1 MRTKHLYK
9 DLRDLLLGYGK
20 ISDEDFDDIENRA
33 TQLRLRKKA
42 TAILVN
48 EFDEDRET
56 SEEYTLDELYEELK
70 NQLDEESDAG
80 YDVCDEEENEDL
92 EDIIEYYNKDGD

>member
-1 MRTKHLYK
+1 M
-9 DLRDLLLGYGK
+9 
-20 ISDEDFDDIENRA
+20 
-33 TQLRLRKKA
+33 
-42 TAILVN
+42 N